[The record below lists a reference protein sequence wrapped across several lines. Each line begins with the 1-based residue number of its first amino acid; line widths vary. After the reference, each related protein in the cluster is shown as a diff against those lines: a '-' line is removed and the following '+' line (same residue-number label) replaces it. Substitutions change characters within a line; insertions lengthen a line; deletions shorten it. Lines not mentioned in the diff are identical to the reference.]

1 MPTSSSKEASLMKKI
16 LTLAF
21 LAFALNAQA
30 QESDSESP
38 KTPVGGR
45 PNIPNDLTVEFGWTQ
60 LTNRPADLAINFF
73 GSRSY
78 NVYYQKPF
86 HIFGENSGFVLSPG
100 IGISTNKFAFT
111 DDQNLF
117 RSSTLGAESSVLKK
131 VNSVYG
137 TTIELKTNNLAVN
150 YVEVPVD
157 LQYNFNKK
165 DYSKS
170 FRLSLGARVGM
181 LYQSHTKIGYD
192 SPTSGAVKIKQSENY
207 GLEKIR
213 YGLHLKAG
221 SPGFNVWTTYYLSP
235 MWQAKRGPFNNEA
248 NQVSFGIALGLF

>member
-1 MPTSSSKEASLMKKI
+1 MKKI
-16 LTLAF
+16 LTLAL
-21 LAFALNAQA
+21 LAFTLQAQA
-30 QESDSESP
+30 QDP
-38 KTPVGGR
+38 VTTNFKTPIGGR
-45 PNIPNDLTVEFGWTQ
+45 PNIPNDLSIEFGFNQ
-60 LTNRPADLAINFF
+60 LTNRPADIALNFF
-73 GSRSY
+73 GSRSF
-78 NVYYQKPF
+78 NVFYQKPF
-86 HIFGENSGFVLSPG
+86 KIFGEQSGFVLSPG
-100 IGISTNKFAFT
+100 IGIATNKFAFK

-131 VNSVYG
+131 VSSVYG
-137 TTIELKTNNLAVN
+137 ANIEVKTNNLAAN

-157 LQYNFNKK
+157 LQYNVNKK

-170 FRLSLGARVGM
+170 FRVSLGARVGM

-192 SPTSGAVKIKQSENY
+192 SPASGAVKIKQSENY

>member
-1 MPTSSSKEASLMKKI
+1 MKKI

-73 GSRSY
+73 GSRSF

-86 HIFGENSGFVLSPG
+86 RIFGENSGFVLSPG
-100 IGISTNKFAFT
+100 IGISTNKFVFA
-111 DDQNLF
+111 DDENLF

-131 VNSVYG
+131 VTSVYG
-137 TTIELKTNNLAVN
+137 STIQLKTNNLAVN
-150 YVEVPVD
+150 YLEVPVD
-157 LQYNFNKK
+157 VQYNFNKK

-170 FRLSLGARVGM
+170 FRLSLGARVGVR
-181 LYQSHTKIGYD
+181 YQSHTKIAYD
-192 SPTSGAVKIKQSENY
+192 SQTPGAVKIKQSENY

-213 YGLHLKAG
+213 YGLNLKAG
-221 SPGFNVWTTYYLSP
+221 SPGFYVWTTYYLSP
-235 MWQAKRGPFNNEA
+235 MWKTDRGPFKTEA
-248 NQVSFGIALGLF
+248 NQVSFGIAVGLF

>member
-1 MPTSSSKEASLMKKI
+1 LPKSSSKEASLMKKI

-30 QESDSESP
+30 QESDSQSP

-111 DDQNLF
+111 DDENLF
-117 RSSTLGAESSVLKK
+117 RSTTLGAESSVLKEVK
-131 VNSVYG
+131 SVYG
-137 TTIELKTNNLAVN
+137 TGIELKANNLAVN

-157 LQYNFNKK
+157 FQYHVNKN

-170 FRLSLGARVGM
+170 FRVSLGARVGM
-181 LYQSHTKIGYD
+181 LYQSHTKITYD
-192 SPTSGAVKIKQSENY
+192 SPKTGAVKIKQSENY

-221 SPGFNVWTTYYLSP
+221 SPGFNVWATYYLSP
-235 MWQAKRGPFNNEA
+235 MWQANRGPFNNEA